1 MDYSLALRFFVIIL
15 TLISIALVPIAM
27 RREPALI
34 TGMSGMSGMSCMP
47 GIQVLPRPQW
57 PGILTR
63 AGFICMLASFVMLLM
78 FCAFLLQ
85 P

>member
-1 MDYSLALRFFVIIL
+1 MDYSIALRFFVILL

-34 TGMSGMSGMSCMP
+34 TGMSGMSCMP

>member
-1 MDYSLALRFFVIIL
+1 MDYSIALRFFVILL
-15 TLISIALVPIAM
+15 TLISIALVPIVM

-34 TGMSGMSGMSCMP
+34 AGMSS
-47 GIQVLPRPQW
+47 IQVLPRPQW